1 MTDIATMITQLDT
14 LREHRAKGIQ
24 RARMGDEEI
33 TYRTDAEMVA
43 AISDLESRISAAQGR
58 SIRTVRFTTSKG
70 L

>member
-1 MTDIATMITQLDT
+1 MADVATMTAQLDT
-14 LREHRAKGIQ
+14 LRDARAKGIQ

-43 AISDLESRISAAQGR
+43 AISDLESRIAAAQGR
-58 SIRTVRFTTSKG
+58 TIRTVRFTTSKG